1 MKILLVNKYFFIKG
15 GAENSFFQTAKI
27 LEKKGH
33 EVSFFSMR
41 HSRNMPSKYDKYF
54 VSNVDYEKNGLR
66 NAVRVSHKLLYSFE
80 AKKNIVKLIKDE
92 KPDIVHLN
100 NIYHQLSPS
109 ILHAIKQFDLPVVMS
124 LRDYKMV
131 CASYL
136 RLSKGKVCN
145 ACRNGKY
152 YHCYLASCVKNSRLK
167 SLLSMVE
174 MYLHH
179 KILRIYDLVDVF
191 ISPSQS
197 LKSNLVE
204 IGFKGNVVYLPN
216 FVNTNNFVPKF
227 NYKQKTIVYFGR
239 LSREKGLETL
249 IDAIKDIK
257 DVHLKIVGEGPLRN
271 DLEKRAQN
279 GNNRNIRFLGYKTG
293 EQLKH
298 EIRESMFT
306 VLPSECCENN
316 PRSIIEAFALGKSTL
331 ASRIGGIPELVK
343 DGETGIT
350 FEPGNLGDLTEK
362 LIAML
367 KNPDKVSQMGK
378 SARKMIKKKYNAESH
393 YDNLMKIYK
402 SVMI

>member
-1 MKILLVNKYFFIKG
+1 MKILLSNKFFFIKG
-15 GAENSFFQTAKI
+15 GAENSFFLTAKV
-27 LEKKGH
+27 LKKGGH
-33 EVSFFSMR
+33 EVSFFSMS
-41 HSRNMPSKYDKYF
+41 HSRNIPSKYDKYF
-54 VSNVDYEKNGLR
+54 VSNVDYEKNELR

-80 AKKNIVKLIKDE
+80 AKRNIVKLIKDE

-136 RLSKGKVCN
+136 RLSKGKVCD
-145 ACRNGKY
+145 ACKGGSY
-152 YHCYLASCVKNSRLK
+152 YHCFLKSCVKESSLK
-167 SLLSMVE
+167 SLLSTIE

-179 KILRIYDLVDVF
+179 KIFHIYDLVDVF

-249 IDAIKDIK
+249 IDAVKDIK
-257 DVHLKIVGEGPLRN
+257 DVYLKIIGEGPLIN
-271 DLEKRAQN
+271 DLEERAQKGNTSFN
-279 GNNRNIRFLGYKTG
+279 G
-293 EQLKH
+293 
-298 EIRESMFT
+298 
-306 VLPSECCENN
+306 V
-316 PRSIIEAFALGKSTL
+316 
-331 ASRIGGIPELVK
+331 
-343 DGETGIT
+343 
-350 FEPGNLGDLTEK
+350 
-362 LIAML
+362 ML
-367 KNPDKVSQMGK
+367 
-378 SARKMIKKKYNAESH
+378 
-393 YDNLMKIYK
+393 
-402 SVMI
+402 

>member
-1 MKILLVNKYFFIKG
+1 MKILLANKFFFIKG
-15 GAENSFFQTAKI
+15 GAENSIFLTAKV
-27 LEKKGH
+27 LKKGGH

-54 VSNVDYEKNGLR
+54 VSNVDYKKNGLR

-80 AKKNIVKLIKDE
+80 AKRNIVKLIKDE

-136 RLSKGKVCN
+136 RLSNGKLCN
-145 ACRNGKY
+145 ACRNGNY

-167 SLLSMVE
+167 SLLSTVE

-197 LKSNLVE
+197 LKSNLKE
-204 IGFKGNVVYLPN
+204 MGFKGKVVYLPN
-216 FVNTNNFVPKF
+216 FVDTNNFVPKF

-249 IDAIKDIK
+249 IDAVKDIK
-257 DVHLKIVGEGPLRN
+257 DVYLKIVGEGPLKN
-271 DLEKRAQN
+271 DLEERAQK

-306 VLPSECCENN
+306 VLPSECYENN
-316 PRSIIEAFALGKSTL
+316 PRSIIEAFALGKSAL

-350 FEPGNLGDLTEK
+350 FEPGNIGDLTEK
-362 LIAML
+362 LIVML

-378 SARKMIKKKYNAESH
+378 SARKMIEKKYNAESH